1 MKSIAETASCPVK
14 QSDSVILSEAPGRR
28 MEKRCPLARIMH
40 RFSSRSAE
48 SAGLTRRASEA
59 PASVLYGTLSRPTE
73 RNTGRTSDFGDAVEN
88 LCIIRARQPN
98 LLAYSLVF
106 LFVLTVFPTC
116 GYRVASQNRLS
127 PSIKSL
133 VVLPFENQ
141 TTAFEVE
148 QIITQALIR
157 AFVERSSYRVV
168 NDPAKADAVLK
179 GVISRMSA
187 NPVLFAGDT
196 FGSTF
201 LVTLIASV
209 ELRERGTGKI
219 LFQNDRYIFREQY
232 VINVDIKNF
241 FSELNPAL
249 RRIASDFAS
258 SVATT
263 VIEEF

>member
-1 MKSIAETASCPVK
+1 MSRVKTMKSIAQTASSPVR
-14 QSDSVILSEAPGRR
+14 QLDSVISGKAPGQR
-28 MEKRCPLARIMH
+28 MKKRCLRQ
-40 RFSSRSAE
+40 
-48 SAGLTRRASEA
+48 LNL
-59 PASVLYGTLSRPTE
+59 PAH
-73 RNTGRTSDFGDAVEN
+73 
-88 LCIIRARQPN
+88 
-98 LLAYSLVF
+98 SLVF

-133 VVLPFENQ
+133 VVLPLENQ
-141 TTAFEVE
+141 TTVFEVE
-148 QIITQALIR
+148 QILTQALIR
-157 AFVERSSYRVV
+157 AFVERSSYSVV
-168 NDPAKADAVLK
+168 NDPSKADAVLK
-179 GVISRMSA
+179 GAVSRMSA
-187 NPVLFAGDT
+187 NPVLFAADT

-201 LVTLIASV
+201 LVTLVASV
-209 ELRERGTGKI
+209 ELRERGTGKV

-232 VINVDIKNF
+232 VINVDVENF